1 MRILSYFR
9 SVLPMLSKLLKDMA
23 TKTFWGNILSGNA
36 TGCHCNLF
44 HVFPLALVFAY

>member
-1 MRILSYFR
+1 MRIGSYFK

-36 TGCHCNLF
+36 AGCHCNL
-44 HVFPLALVFAY
+44 HIIPLAFVFAY